1 MKVEIEGSPA
11 EKMLLFF
18 FTESTE
24 DPLERPV
31 AGLAGRE
38 THIPEAAWW
47 ESGWSEASS
56 PKGQAITEWE
66 GV

>member
-1 MKVEIEGSPA
+1 MTKEQMVEP
-11 EKMLLFF
+11 KMLLFF

-38 THIPEAAWW
+38 THIPEAAWV
-47 ESGWSEASS
+47 G
-56 PKGQAITEWE
+56 IRM
-66 GV
+66 V